1 VKKIVEIDAKAGIES
16 LLGERVILLCLN
28 YFYAGQLAGVSRTCV
43 LLEDASI
50 VYETGEWGQPEWKDA
65 QKTGR
70 PVYVR
75 LGCIESFM
83 PEKKA

>member
-1 VKKIVEIDAKAGIES
+1 MKKIVEIDEKDGLES

-28 YFYAGQLAGVSRTCV
+28 YFYVGKLTSVSRTCA

-50 VYETGEWGQPEWKDA
+50 VYETGQWNAKTWKDA
-65 QKTGR
+65 QKLHR

-75 LGCIESFM
+75 LGCLESFM
-83 PEKKA
+83 REAK